1 MKFHNARLV
10 EHSARTETDWT
21 IRSDSPV
28 VDIIRKAATSGH
40 PYLFVQDDA
49 GSPIG
54 LLSAEDVL
62 RRVTDP
68 HPKALLRWMNMP
80 AEAALES
87 RIAAPD
93 GDGEQLDNDTEIT
106 KVTVNGV
113 LLGVVTDDD
122 VMVSWKSVQKTL
134 SNYQGDAVT
143 GLPNRATFDHHLA
156 AECSRAKRYGHSAAV
171 ILVDL
176 DHFKQINDRFGH
188 AAGDA
193 ALNIIA
199 TTLRA
204 CLRSYD
210 MVARFGGDE
219 FAVVCSGCR
228 PGEIDIVLRRLR
240 EAVLNLQSDPS
251 FEGPLPTVS
260 IGASVVHDFR
270 SVSHPADLIEAADE
284 CLYTAKRFGRNCAFR
299 SESGR
304 STNGEPEFVEDI
316 YADAEYIRSVL
327 PSSQVTSRV

>member
-1 MKFHNARLV
+1 MKFHNARLA
-10 EHSARTETDWT
+10 EGSARIDTDWT
-21 IRSDSPV
+21 IRFDAPV
-28 VDIIRKAATSGH
+28 VEIFRKAATSGH
-40 PYLFVQDDA
+40 PYLFVQDEA

-87 RIAAPD
+87 RIAAPV
-93 GDGEQLDNDTEIT
+93 GDGEAISDDTSIT

-113 LLGVVTDDD
+113 LLGVVTGDD

-143 GLPNRATFDHHLA
+143 GLPNRATFDHHLE
-156 AECSRAKRYGHSAAV
+156 AECNRAKRYGHSAAA
-171 ILVDL
+171 ILIDL
-176 DHFKQINDRFGH
+176 DHFKQVNDRFGH

-193 ALNIIA
+193 ALNIVA
-199 TTLRA
+199 TTLRSS
-204 CLRSYD
+204 LRSYD
-210 MVARFGGDE
+210 LVARFGGDE
-219 FAVVCSGCR
+219 FAVVCCGCR

-240 EAVLNLQSDPS
+240 EAVFKLQADPS
-251 FEGPLPTVS
+251 LQGPLPTIS
-260 IGASVVHDFR
+260 IGACVVHDLI
-270 SVSHPADLIEAADE
+270 SISHPSQLIEAADE

-299 SESGR
+299 SEVGGGMSGKA
-304 STNGEPEFVEDI
+304 EFVEDI
-316 YADAEYIRSVL
+316 HADAEYVRSLL
-327 PSSQVTSRV
+327 PTQNTAY